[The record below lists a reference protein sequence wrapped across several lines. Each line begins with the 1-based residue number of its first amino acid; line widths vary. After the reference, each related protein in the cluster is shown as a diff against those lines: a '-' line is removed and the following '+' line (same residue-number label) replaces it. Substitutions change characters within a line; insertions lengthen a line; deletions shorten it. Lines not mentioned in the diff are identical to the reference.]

1 MRALTLTRS
10 HTTSLARSAGR
21 AGAQAAHHSTTG
33 KTNSIIRL
41 IKTKNA
47 RWVSKS
53 LSKSN
58 EGAGGGCPITKY
70 HRKLLSALWKG
81 ETNVT
86 SIHVQLERQN
96 LGRPGNLAQCAKGL
110 VLILRLMQ
118 FGPPGCNFGELL
130 EYVDG
135 LMAAWATMQVRMRTS
150 LRGAK
155 RRAGWREMSYNWLVV
170 RLEFFDFFFAVL

>member
-1 MRALTLTRS
+1 MWVGRGLVAEEEVRRGGATRRTEAFQAESESTLIAQHNARS
-10 HTTSLARSAGR
+10 VSLSAGR
-21 AGAQAAHHSTTG
+21 GQSAHHSTTG

-58 EGAGGGCPITKY
+58 EGAGSGCPITKY

-86 SIHVQLERQN
+86 SIHVQLEKQN
-96 LGRPGNLAQCAKGL
+96 LDRSGNLAQCAKVRDTLGEGDQARSL
-110 VLILRLMQ
+110 VDFVLTLFCSSR
-118 FGPPGCNFGELL
+118 
-130 EYVDG
+130 
-135 LMAAWATMQVRMRTS
+135 
-150 LRGAK
+150 
-155 RRAGWREMSYNWLVV
+155 RRASC
-170 RLEFFDFFFAVL
+170 